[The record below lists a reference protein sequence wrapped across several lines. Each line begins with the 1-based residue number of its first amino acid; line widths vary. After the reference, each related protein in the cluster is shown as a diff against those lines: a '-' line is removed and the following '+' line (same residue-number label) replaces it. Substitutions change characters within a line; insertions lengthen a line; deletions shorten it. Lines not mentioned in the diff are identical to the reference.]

1 MKKVLLIAGMLVC
14 GLNVHAQQNKD
25 EFRTMIDS
33 AVNIKYTQLAAAV
46 NKGNNKDYF
55 ENLYLLNEQ
64 DQPLNYLCTANKLKL
79 KFISVY
85 DNRSRKTI
93 EKGIYAW
100 KVFTALNKNQF
111 VITITDFYITYKN
124 HNYNFANGGG
134 SKTIFEYICEENK
147 WKLITSQN
155 KGN

>member
-1 MKKVLLIAGMLVC
+1 MRKILLIAGMLVC
-14 GLNVHAQQNKD
+14 VLNVHAQQNKD

-33 AVNIKYTQLAAAV
+33 AVNIKYTLLADAIK
-46 NKGNNKDYF
+46 KGNNKDYF

-64 DQPLNYLCTANKLKL
+64 DQPLNYLYTANKLKL

-85 DNRSRKTI
+85 DKRSRRTI
-93 EKGIYAW
+93 EKGIRAW
-100 KVFTALNKNQF
+100 KVFTALNRNQF

-134 SKTIFEYICEENK
+134 SKTIFEYNCEENK